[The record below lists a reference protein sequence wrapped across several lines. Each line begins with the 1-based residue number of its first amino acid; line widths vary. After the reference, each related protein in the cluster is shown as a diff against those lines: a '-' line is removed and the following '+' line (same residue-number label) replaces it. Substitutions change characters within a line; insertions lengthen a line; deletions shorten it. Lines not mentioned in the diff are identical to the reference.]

1 MRRRFTLFGFGFA
14 LGIILLL
21 FFLNG
26 KNASCNFFPNERILD
41 ILRNKHKVY
50 SEEVQ
55 QLMLNKNI
63 DTASIESILL
73 NGDVDFSKSN
83 VRQEPCRDYW
93 IDGYLDKNEASL
105 FIQNC
110 DTVITIQHIY
120 FNK

>member
-1 MRRRFTLFGFGFA
+1 
-14 LGIILLL
+14 
-21 FFLNG
+21 
-26 KNASCNFFPNERILD
+26 LD

-55 QLMLNKNI
+55 QTMMDKNI
-63 DTASIESILL
+63 DTASIENILL
-73 NGDVDFSKSN
+73 NGEVDFSKSN

-93 IDGYLDKNEASL
+93 IDGYLDEDETSL

>member
-1 MRRRFTLFGFGFA
+1 MRRRFTLFGFGFV

-26 KNASCNFFPNERILD
+26 KNASCNFFPNERILN

-55 QLMLNKNI
+55 QTMIDKNI
-63 DTASIESILL
+63 DTASIEKILI
-73 NGDVDFSKSN
+73 NGEVDFSKSN

-93 IDGYLDKNEASL
+93 IDGYLDKKEASL